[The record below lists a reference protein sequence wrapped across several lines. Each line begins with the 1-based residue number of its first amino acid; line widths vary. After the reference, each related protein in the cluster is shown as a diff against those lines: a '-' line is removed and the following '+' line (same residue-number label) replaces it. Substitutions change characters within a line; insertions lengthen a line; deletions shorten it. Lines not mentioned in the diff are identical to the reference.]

1 MIFSKEKVMS
11 ESIYSREV
19 FNGGQWDT
27 GMAELRQDEERRKN
41 AAARNMLDAAWANR
55 NTPTLDKLVG
65 RDDKATGDARY
76 AGLSGARWQIG
87 EYWAGAPLTSEE
99 VDELNRPNV
108 GESAGFAEVFEKTK
122 NLIAGRNS
130 CLIAFGLACESE
142 RTRILAALQSL
153 KPRIRPS
160 HGDWARAWR
169 EEAALDMWN
178 KVVALVAQEA
188 PKGE

>member
-1 MIFSKEKVMS
+1 MEDVSKKNHGSPWGFSIF
-11 ESIYSREV
+11 
-19 FNGGQWDT
+19 D
-27 GMAELRQDEERRKN
+27 ELRRETERATNKRM
-41 AAARNMLDAAWANR
+41 RELMDAAQVSA
-55 NTPTLDKLVG
+55 VI
-65 RDDKATGDARY
+65 TGDARF
-76 AGLSGARWQIG
+76 AVLSGSLGETRQGVAPINKVRGAELPQHVKQATLNSPEAMRYMQAAQDAWADSVVYGVGVAELPPIGSLTGVATRVENIEAR
-87 EYWAGAPLTSEE
+87 ATVA
-99 VDELNRPNV
+99 
-108 GESAGFAEVFEKTK
+108 
-122 NLIAGRNS
+122 
-130 CLIAFGLACESE
+130 E